1 MSINKKTHKQILSCI
16 KKEKEKTQI
25 HMHIENHKAKLYY
38 VMDFNYFFS
47 GYVALLFKSNKQKI
61 ISIFLIIGEGMCCDK
76 KRKKKRI
83 RINMISGMV

>member
-1 MSINKKTHKQILSCI
+1 M
-16 KKEKEKTQI
+16 KKEKEKKEKTQI
-25 HMHIENHKAKLYY
+25 HMHIENHTAKLYY

-47 GYVALLFKSNKQKI
+47 GHVALLFKSNKQKI
-61 ISIFLIIGEGMCCDK
+61 ISIFLIIGEGMCYDK